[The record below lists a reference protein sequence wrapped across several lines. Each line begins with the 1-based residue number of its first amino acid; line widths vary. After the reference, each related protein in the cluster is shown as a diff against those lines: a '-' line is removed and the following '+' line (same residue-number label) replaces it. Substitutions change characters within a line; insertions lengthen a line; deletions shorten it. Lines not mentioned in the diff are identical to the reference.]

1 MRVIA
6 PAALAVDAAF
16 GEPPARLHPTVWM
29 GWSAAAFDSLGHR
42 ARSRNA
48 RRFVGLCAAFA
59 VPGAAYALTAAAL
72 RLFPYPAR
80 PIVEAAIVS
89 LTVSMR
95 GLARGASAVDEA
107 IGRGDLSAARSRAAE
122 IVGRDTGELDE
133 PELARA
139 AVESVAENTSD
150 GVAAPLLYGALWGAP
165 GAMAYRAVNTLDS
178 MLGYRRGVYEDL
190 GLVPARLDDLANL
203 LPARM
208 TALVTAVLSEA
219 PVRAARIVL
228 RDGSL
233 HPSPNAG
240 WVEAAFAGA
249 LGVSLG
255 GESRYA
261 GELRA
266 GETIGDGRRAEAPD
280 ISRAIRL
287 MRRVCVA
294 LALALTLTP
303 KPLWRARRG

>member
-1 MRVIA
+1 MRIIA
-6 PAALAVDAAF
+6 PAALALDAAF

-29 GWSAAAFDSLGHR
+29 GWAAVAFDRLGCR
-42 ARSRNA
+42 AKSRNS
-48 RRFVGLCAAFA
+48 RRLIGLCAAVT
-59 VPGAAYALTAAAL
+59 VPAAAYALTAAAL
-72 RLFPYPAR
+72 RLFPHPVR

-89 LTVSMR
+89 LTISMR
-95 GLARGASAVDEA
+95 GLARGASAVEEA
-107 IGRGDLSAARSRAAE
+107 VRRGDLPAARSRAAE
-122 IVGRDTGELDE
+122 IVGRDTENLREAD
-133 PELARA
+133 LARA

-150 GVAAPLLYGALWGAP
+150 GVAAPMLYGALWGAP

-190 GLVPARLDDLANL
+190 GLAPARLDDVANL
-203 LPARM
+203 LPARI
-208 TALVTAVLSEA
+208 TALVTVDVSGS
-219 PVRAARIVL
+219 PFRTARIAL

-240 WVEAAFAGA
+240 RVEAAFAGA

-261 GELRA
+261 GEVRE
-266 GETIGDGRRAEAPD
+266 GETIGDGRRTETAD

-294 LALALTLTP
+294 LALALTIAP
-303 KPLWRARRG
+303 RPPWRATHG